1 LTFEP
6 NNPNPKLM
14 DFFKILKIN
23 LINKVREDFKLKLL
37 VLKQQDVVQEWKITT
52 N

>member
-1 LTFEP
+1 
-6 NNPNPKLM
+6 M

-23 LINKVREDFKLKLL
+23 LINKLREDFKLKLL